1 MDHHQGRPGRAEG
14 QDLIS
19 VIRLLLVV
27 LAAACC
33 CTAARADGKGE
44 HERRLAAELAVMAGD
59 IRRLAGDQGGA
70 LEREGLVK
78 RLGGALSSLPLLL
91 RRVQGEVA
99 PVAALR
105 AALEQR
111 DWRKLATQVEALRK
125 RYPFDARHLL
135 DTVPTREV
143 LALGAS
149 IHTSTCAACHDRPSG
164 EDTLLPAKNL
174 SVQLNS
180 MSREEFAA
188 RLWLGVRGDQSTAL
202 ANPFSDA
209 ELSALIAWYGKIR

>member
-1 MDHHQGRPGRAEG
+1 MDHHQGRPAGTEG

-19 VIRLLLVV
+19 VIRLFLVA

-33 CTAARADGKGE
+33 CTAAGADGKGE

-59 IRRLAGDQGGA
+59 IRRLASEQGGA

-78 RLGGALSSLPLLL
+78 RLSGALSSLPLLL
-91 RRVQGEVA
+91 RRVQGEPA

-111 DWRKLATQVEALRK
+111 DWRKLATQIETLRK
-125 RYPFDARHLL
+125 RHPFDARHLL
-135 DTVPTREV
+135 DPAPTREA

-149 IHTSTCAACHDRPSG
+149 IHTSTCAACHDKPSG

-174 SVQLNS
+174 SAQLKG
-180 MSREEFAA
+180 MPREEFAA

-202 ANPFSDA
+202 ANPFSAA
-209 ELSALIAWYGKIR
+209 ELAALIAWYAQTR

>member
-1 MDHHQGRPGRAEG
+1 MDHHQGRSGRAEG
-14 QDLIS
+14 QDLTS
-19 VIRLLLVV
+19 LYRLSHAV

-33 CTAARADGKGE
+33 CSAAGADGKAD

-70 LEREGLVK
+70 LEREGLAR
-78 RLGGALSSLPLLL
+78 RLSGALSSLPLLL
-91 RRVQGEVA
+91 RRAQDEPA

-111 DWRKLATQVEALRK
+111 DWRKLATLVEVLRK
-125 RYPFDARHLL
+125 RHPFAARRLL
-135 DTVPTREV
+135 DAATGREA

-149 IHTSTCAACHDRPSG
+149 IHASTCGACHDKPSG
-164 EDTLLPAKNL
+164 QDTLLPAKDL
-174 SVQLNS
+174 SAQLSS
-180 MSREEFAA
+180 MPREEFAA

-209 ELSALIAWYGKIR
+209 ELAALIAWYGKTR